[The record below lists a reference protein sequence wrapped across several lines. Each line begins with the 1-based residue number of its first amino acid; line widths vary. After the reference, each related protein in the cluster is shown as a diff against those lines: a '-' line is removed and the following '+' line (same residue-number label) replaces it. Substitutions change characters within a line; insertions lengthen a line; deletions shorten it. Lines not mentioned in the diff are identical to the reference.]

1 MTTLIPGQP
10 SDSESP
16 TPKISKPEIETSS
29 LEFPQESV
37 SKDKDSTAVNETTAS
52 HEHSAPDISAP
63 VVTLQVHPW
72 RSALYEEL
80 HNRPSPIIDGACQ
93 ITHFTVMVGDDNQA
107 LFEHIVDLCKRF
119 SMPAPAAD
127 SSCLYLDFGGFELRW
142 ERHLEFVNFTFICP
156 NVEPF
161 SADALSFIPKDW
173 LAAIPGNVV
182 VALHVALIED
192 EPSDEKLHKWFEG
205 QRWNGAKV
213 AFERGAAW
221 TAFKLH
227 SDGFGR
233 MVAHGR
239 QLNAYQKGRLVQR
252 LIEIE
257 TYRLMSLLGLPVAR
271 ELNPAITK
279 IEEELAV
286 LNQRIADIKNEDD
299 ERLLLTELSQ
309 LAANIEQHRSDTNFR
324 FSATNAYYDLV
335 SDRLHQLHESHMD
348 GVQSLQEFIE
358 RRLSPGIKTCQ
369 SVRDR
374 LEDLSRRLHRTT
386 SLLRTRVELS
396 IEAQNQN
403 LLTSMNRRSHLQLR
417 LQQTVEGL
425 SVVAIGYY
433 ALSLMGYGFEALKA
447 FGVPVNKDIA
457 TGIAMPI
464 VLLSIY
470 LGMHSIR
477 AKLTKQSQKAGSLK
491 KTTKAK
497 KASTSKA
504 E

>member
-1 MTTLIPGQP
+1 MTTLIPGQQ
-10 SDSESP
+10 STSESD
-16 TPKISKPEIETSS
+16 IEAIAVEKKSV
-29 LEFPQESV
+29 EFPQESM
-37 SKDKDSTAVNETTAS
+37 SKESAALNEAAAQS
-52 HEHSAPDISAP
+52 ESAAPDISAP

-80 HNRPSPIIDGACQ
+80 HNRPSPIIEGVCQ
-93 ITHFTVMVGDDNQA
+93 ITHFTVMLGDASQA
-107 LFEHIVDLCKRF
+107 LYEHIVDLCKRF

-142 ERHLEFVNFTFICP
+142 ERHLEFANFTFICP

-182 VALHVALIED
+182 VALHLALIDHEPTD
-192 EPSDEKLHKWFEG
+192 EELHKWFEG
-205 QRWNGAKV
+205 QRWNGANV
-213 AFERGAAW
+213 AFDRGAAW

-233 MVAHGR
+233 IVAHGNK
-239 QLNAYQKGRLVQR
+239 LNPYQKGRLVQR

-271 ELNPAITK
+271 ELNPAITQ
-279 IEEELAV
+279 IEEDLAV

-309 LAANIEQHRSDTNFR
+309 LAATIEQHRSDTNFR
-324 FSATNAYYDLV
+324 FSATNAYHDLV
-335 SDRLHQLHESHMD
+335 GDRLHQLHESHMD
-348 GVQSLQEFIE
+348 GVQSLQEFLE

-374 LEDLSRRLHRTT
+374 LEDLSRRIHRTT
-386 SLLRTRVELS
+386 SLLRTRVEVS

-433 ALSLMGYGFEALKA
+433 ALSLMAYGFDAAKAL
-447 FGVPVNKDIA
+447 GVPVNKDIA

-464 VLLSIY
+464 VLVAIY

-477 AKLTKQSQKAGSLK
+477 TRLTKQSHKATKVK
-491 KTTKAK
+491 KRINQK
-497 KASTSKA
+497 KAESKQSS
-504 E
+504 

>member
-1 MTTLIPGQP
+1 MTTLIPGQQ
-10 SDSESP
+10 SASESRP
-16 TPKISKPEIETSS
+16 TQASEPSAEISSV
-29 LEFPQESV
+29 EFPQESV
-37 SKDKDSTAVNETTAS
+37 SKESAALNESNTTN
-52 HEHSAPDISAP
+52 ENSAPDISAP

-80 HNRPSPIIDGACQ
+80 HNRPSPIIEGACQ
-93 ITHFTVMVGDDNQA
+93 ITHFTVMLGDASEA
-107 LFEHIVDLCKRF
+107 LYEHIVDLCKRF

-142 ERHLEFVNFTFICP
+142 ERHLEFANFTFICP

-182 VALHVALIED
+182 VALHVALIEHEPTD
-192 EPSDEKLHKWFEG
+192 EELHKWFEG

-233 MVAHGR
+233 IVAHGNH
-239 QLNAYQKGRLVQR
+239 LNPYQRGRLVQR

-271 ELNPAITK
+271 ELNPAITQ
-279 IEEELAV
+279 IEEDLAV
-286 LNQRIADIKNEDD
+286 LNQRIADIQNEDD

-335 SDRLHQLHESHMD
+335 GDRLHQLHESHMD
-348 GVQSLQEFIE
+348 GVQSLQEFLE

-374 LEDLSRRLHRTT
+374 LEDLSRRIHRTT

-464 VLLSIY
+464 VLFSIY
-470 LGMHSIR
+470 FGMHRIR
-477 AKLTKQSQKAGSLK
+477 TKLTKQSQKASGAKKSSKSK
-491 KTTKAK
+491 KTEKNK
-497 KASTSKA
+497 
-504 E
+504 

>member
-1 MTTLIPGQP
+1 MTTLIPGQQ
-10 SDSESP
+10 SASESRP
-16 TPKISKPEIETSS
+16 TQASEPSAEISSV
-29 LEFPQESV
+29 EFPQESV
-37 SKDKDSTAVNETTAS
+37 SKESAALNESNTTN
-52 HEHSAPDISAP
+52 ENSAPDISAP

-80 HNRPSPIIDGACQ
+80 HNRPSPIIEGACQ
-93 ITHFTVMVGDDNQA
+93 ITHFTVMLGDASEA
-107 LFEHIVDLCKRF
+107 LYEHIVDLCKRF

-142 ERHLEFVNFTFICP
+142 ERHLEFANFTFICP

-182 VALHVALIED
+182 VALHVALIEHEPTD
-192 EPSDEKLHKWFEG
+192 EELHKWFEG

-233 MVAHGR
+233 IVAHGNH
-239 QLNAYQKGRLVQR
+239 LNPYQRGRLVQR
-252 LIEIE
+252 LVEIE

-271 ELNPAITK
+271 ELNPAITQ
-279 IEEELAV
+279 IEEDLAV
-286 LNQRIADIKNEDD
+286 LNQRIADIQNEDD

-335 SDRLHQLHESHMD
+335 GDRLHQLHESHMD
-348 GVQSLQEFIE
+348 GVQSLQEFLE

-374 LEDLSRRLHRTT
+374 LEDLSRRIHRTT

-464 VLLSIY
+464 VLFSIY
-470 LGMHSIR
+470 FGMHRIR
-477 AKLTKQSQKAGSLK
+477 TKLTKQSQKASGAKKSSKSK
-491 KTTKAK
+491 KTEKNK
-497 KASTSKA
+497 
-504 E
+504 